1 MERTSFRSDRAW
13 GSWGLRGLLLA
24 AAALPTLLT
33 LGAVLLLN
41 VGADER
47 MRKELEQ
54 RATLVAGALA
64 EASEYGLI
72 SGNAAALDR
81 SVRELLA
88 RDKAIA
94 AIDILDASRRSFVSL
109 PGQPVAAGLPSVE
122 LPVRSSV
129 PDIDFFDRAT
139 PHVSMAEDLQP
150 TFRLGP
156 VAGYVRV
163 TMTTEAL
170 RQAQRQ
176 RLGTELGVVAA
187 AGLVGLLLVAL
198 LARRIRASLLGL
210 LDALQSMRQ
219 GRYVVAEVPVIGGEL
234 RRVQGAVLD
243 LAETLGTGAPAGHE
257 GSNWQRHLDSHS
269 GIARRLMGRLDA
281 ALVAVRLTA
290 LQVARQVDAGAPG
303 RAAPASET
311 TPNAAQTAARILALA
326 DQAHVAGDAL
336 VEPLRAQIVEALG
349 LDGALAELLQACAR
363 AQPTCSFSLHQD
375 PGFTCR
381 DAAQAVEI
389 HRAVQGALALVL
401 AGGQASQASVR
412 LQAAVPPSSEVRV
425 VVSDNAAGDAS
436 NGAVARLTRWREALI
451 ARGTRVDVQQAPAGG
466 TTLVMT
472 LASPGASADEP
483 VNSSS

>member
-1 MERTSFRSDRAW
+1 MERTSSDRAR
-13 GSWGLRGLLLA
+13 GSWGLPGLLLA

-33 LGAVLLLN
+33 LLAVLLLN

-47 MRKELEQ
+47 MRRELEQ

-94 AIDILDASRRSFVSL
+94 AIDILDASRRAFVSL

-139 PHVSMAEDLQP
+139 PHVSMADDLQP

-170 RQAQRQ
+170 QQAQRQ
-176 RLGTELGVVAA
+176 RLGMELGVVAV
-187 AGLVGLLLVAL
+187 AGLLGLMLVAL
-198 LARRIRASLLGL
+198 LARRIRASLLAL

-219 GRYVVAEVPVIGGEL
+219 GRYVVAEGPVVGGEL
-234 RRVQGAVLD
+234 RRLQGAVLD
-243 LAETLGTGAPAGHE
+243 LAETLGTGAPTGQE
-257 GSNWQRHLDSHS
+257 GGNWQRHTESHG
-269 GIARRLMGRLDA
+269 GIARRLLGRLDA
-281 ALVAVRLTA
+281 ALVAVRLSA
-290 LQVARQVDAGAPG
+290 LQVARQAEATGPADGEP
-303 RAAPASET
+303 AA
-311 TPNAAQTAARILALA
+311 TPHAAQTAARILALA
-326 DQAHVAGDAL
+326 DQAHAAGDAL
-336 VEPLRAQIVEALG
+336 VEPLRAQIVAALG
-349 LDGALAELLQACAR
+349 LDAALAELLQACSR

-381 DAAQAVEI
+381 DIAQAAEI
-389 HRAVQGALALVL
+389 HRVVQGALALVL

-412 LQAAVPPSSEVRV
+412 LQAEPTSGEVRV
-425 VVSDNAAGDAS
+425 VVSDNAVGDAS
-436 NGAVARLTRWREALI
+436 NSAATRLTRWREALI

-472 LASPGASADEP
+472 LASPAADNATGEVP
-483 VNSSS
+483 VHPSG